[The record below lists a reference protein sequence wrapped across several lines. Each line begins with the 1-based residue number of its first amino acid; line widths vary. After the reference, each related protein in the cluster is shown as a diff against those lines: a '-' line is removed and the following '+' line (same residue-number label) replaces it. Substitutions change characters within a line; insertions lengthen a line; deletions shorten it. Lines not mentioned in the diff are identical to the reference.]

1 MIDSNMV
8 RGENGAWV
16 LGNSTASAADGRF
29 SVSLG
34 EATPVAAPSPSGSTP
49 VTFYIVRH
57 GQTEYNLKHL
67 VQGWCDAPLT
77 EAGVRDARACGR
89 GLAPRRH
96 RIRGGLLERFGTCRA
111 DDGRAALGAQRGG
124 A

>member
-8 RGENGAWV
+8 RGENGARV

-77 EAGVRDARACGR
+77 EAAFATHALADAAAPLQASNSRQLTRAIWGVPC
-89 GLAPRRH
+89 RR
-96 RIRGGLLERFGTCRA
+96 
-111 DDGRAALGAQRGG
+111 
-124 A
+124 